1 MIEIAF
7 PYDLSERLAWLT
19 AMATI
24 LAGLA
29 FMILPQRISHLVGL
43 AIRPDSKNG
52 LSELRGPFGGMMVG
66 LGVSCI
72 LLAQPFTYIALGL
85 AFGFAVIGRLI
96 SFVVDRTF
104 NEHCV
109 VVTILELLAAYFP
122 LRFAFEALVM
132 V

>member
-1 MIEIAF
+1 
-7 PYDLSERLAWLT
+7 
-19 AMATI
+19 
-24 LAGLA
+24 
-29 FMILPQRISHLVGL
+29 
-43 AIRPDSKNG
+43 
-52 LSELRGPFGGMMVG
+52 MVG